1 MLLEPG
7 ENAAEDLAKLSGHDG
22 LAHDPADRAELRTKR
37 HVEAHPAPLVLERL
51 DSESRYRTLQRE
63 IAWIDDLDLVLA
75 TRPGQRKS
83 GVS

>member
-1 MLLEPG
+1 
-7 ENAAEDLAKLSGHDG
+7 
-22 LAHDPADRAELRTKR
+22 
-37 HVEAHPAPLVLERL
+37 VEAHPAPLVLERL

-63 IAWIDDLDLVLA
+63 IAWIKDLDLVLA